1 MRLPCIRAAARFF
14 LLRPQRIKMRCGE
27 LVRQSVF
34 AAETEKLRR
43 KSVFFSATLFFVSF
57 FFDFAKEKKKKG

>member
-1 MRLPCIRAAARFF
+1 
-14 LLRPQRIKMRCGE
+14 MRCGE

-43 KSVFFSATLFFVSF
+43 KSVFFFGNAVLCFV